1 MPTTTAETTAETASP
16 VAIKTHKCCV
26 CDARKPA
33 HQFSVATGIC
43 MECFDRSYGIC
54 EACGTIVYH
63 HDRGITRSVHRRAR
77 YDRGQVL
84 CDRCADSY
92 ATANCWRPTA
102 LDVSVACYDRIGSKR
117 KFGVEIETSSC
128 DDYERLFGRTH
139 WGAKTDCT
147 VSGKEFDSP
156 ILYGDEG
163 LEQVEEILAFGADND
178 WEADDDCGCHTHYD
192 MRDESKDQLLSIMYA
207 YSRSIAMW
215 ARFVPYRRCSNSYSS
230 LPEWGPSDLRLIV
243 RNRPD
248 AETFQD
254 TIRGM
259 NTDRY
264 DMVNFGA
271 YWDHTTFEVRMLEGT
286 VDPDTICKWVTVQC
300 RFMDAVRNM
309 SFDELDEIFDG
320 SYEDNLNTLSTLI
333 GDAELVDW
341 LDARRAEFN
350 NRPVRARS

>member
-1 MPTTTAETTAETASP
+1 
-16 VAIKTHKCCV
+16 
-26 CDARKPA
+26 
-33 HQFSVATGIC
+33 
-43 MECFDRSYGIC
+43 
-54 EACGTIVYH
+54 
-63 HDRGITRSVHRRAR
+63 
-77 YDRGQVL
+77 
-84 CDRCADSY
+84 
-92 ATANCWRPTA
+92 
-102 LDVSVACYDRIGSKR
+102 
-117 KFGVEIETSSC
+117 
-128 DDYERLFGRTH
+128 
-139 WGAKTDCT
+139 
-147 VSGKEFDSP
+147 
-156 ILYGDEG
+156 
-163 LEQVEEILAFGADND
+163 
-178 WEADDDCGCHTHYD
+178 
-192 MRDESKDQLLSIMYA
+192 
-207 YSRSIAMW
+207 MW